1 MIKNKR
7 VKYFI
12 GVILILFVARFA
24 YKYSP
29 RRVEFLGSYNK
40 VWAHRVNSQEKL
52 ASAINYFEGVEL
64 DLIYH
69 SETQTLDVVHPPA
82 PSIGLS
88 LEEYLVAIPKNKQPN
103 LWLDIKNLTSK
114 NAIEVNERI
123 AHLIETKNY
132 TVEKVIIESQNPDA
146 LRLLEASTFQ
156 RLYYLP
162 IGLHKK
168 TPAELENTIAS
179 IQEVLSMNKPIG
191 ISSNYEDYEVLAK
204 HFPYQNKYLWKID
217 GLTLKN
223 YFKTRKILKDTTVKV
238 VLSRYKSFKGNR

>member
-7 VKYFI
+7 AKHII
-12 GVILILFVARFA
+12 GVLLILFVARFA

-29 RRVEFLGSYNK
+29 RRVEFLGHYDK
-40 VWAHRVNSQEKL
+40 VWAHRVNSKEKL

-69 SETQTLDVVHPPA
+69 SETKILDVVHPPA

-88 LEEYLVAIPKNKQPN
+88 FEEYLESIPKNKQPN
-103 LWLDIKNLTSK
+103 LWLDIKNLSSK

-123 AHLIETKNY
+123 THLIGTKNY
-132 TVEKVIIESQNPDA
+132 PFEKVLIDSQNHEA
-146 LRLLEASTFQ
+146 LKLIAASKFQ

-162 IGLHKK
+162 VGLHKK
-168 TPAELENTIAS
+168 SASELENTITS
-179 IQEVLSMNKPIG
+179 IKEVLLKNKLSD
-191 ISSNYEDYEVLAK
+191 ISSNYEDYDVLAK
-204 HFPYQNKYLWKID
+204 HFPYRNKYLWKID
-217 GLTLKN
+217 GFTIEN

-238 VLSRYKSFKGNR
+238 VLSRYKPITGSR